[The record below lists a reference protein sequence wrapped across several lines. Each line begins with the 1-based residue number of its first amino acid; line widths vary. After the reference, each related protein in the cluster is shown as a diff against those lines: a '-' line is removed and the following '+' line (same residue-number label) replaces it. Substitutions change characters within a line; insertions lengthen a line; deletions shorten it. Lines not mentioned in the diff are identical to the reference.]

1 MVTSFPPNGLKTG
14 SRNLITD
21 VDGIKVGQA
30 EDSTAR
36 TGVTV
41 ILPDAPV
48 TAAVNVMGGAP
59 GTRET
64 DALDPSRLLGGV
76 IDAVTLS
83 GGSVY
88 GLDAGSGVTAWL
100 GARGRGFE
108 IAGSDVRAP
117 IVPGA
122 ILFDLSNGGDKGWGE
137 EPPYRRLGAEAAS
150 AAAENFE
157 LGNTGA
163 GYGARAG
170 SFKGGTGSASLVS
183 DNGLQIGALMAV
195 NSYGSAIVPGSK
207 AFWAA
212 PFERDG
218 EFGGA
223 APASLSPDAEWLEG
237 TKAGNPGLRQNTT
250 IGIVATNAD
259 LTAAECNRVAVM
271 AHDGLSRA
279 LRPAHAP
286 VDGDVIF
293 VIATGTHALGDD
305 MRVRHLSEIGTY
317 AGDCVARAIARGVY
331 EAETLGDMISYKDA
345 IK

>member
-1 MVTSFPPNGLKTG
+1 MVTSFPPNGIQTG
-14 SRNLITD
+14 PRNLITD

-30 EDSTAR
+30 EDGAAC
-36 TGVTV
+36 TGTTV

-48 TAAVNVMGGAP
+48 AAAVNVMGGAP

-137 EPPYRRLGAEAAS
+137 EPPYRRLGAEAA
-150 AAAENFE
+150 AAASESFE
-157 LGNTGA
+157 LGNAGA
-163 GYGARAG
+163 GFGARAG
-170 SFKGGTGSASLVS
+170 SVKGGTGSASLVS
-183 DNGLQIGALMAV
+183 GNGLQIGALMVV

-218 EFGGA
+218 EYGGV
-223 APASLSPDAEWLEG
+223 APASLSSNAQWLDG

-271 AHDGLSRA
+271 AHDGLARA

-293 VIATGTHALGDD
+293 AIATGTHALSDE
-305 MRVRHLSEIGTY
+305 MRVRHLSEIGTH

-331 EAETLGDMISYKDA
+331 EAETLGDMIGYRDA
-345 IK
+345 AK

>member
-1 MVTSFPPNGLKTG
+1 MVTPFASGGIQTG
-14 SRNLITD
+14 PRNLITD

-30 EDSTAR
+30 EDVDAC
-36 TGVTV
+36 TGATV
-41 ILPDAPV
+41 ILPDSPV

-76 IDAVTLS
+76 IDAVTFS

-88 GLDAGSGVTAWL
+88 GLDTGSGVTAWL

-108 IAGSDVRAP
+108 IAGSEVRAP

-137 EPPYRRLGAEAAS
+137 EPPYRRLGAEAAA
-150 AAAENFE
+150 AAAESFR
-157 LGNTGA
+157 LGNAGA
-163 GYGARAG
+163 GFGARAG
-170 SFKGGTGSASLVS
+170 SIKGGTGSASLISS
-183 DNGLQIGALMAV
+183 DGLQIGALMAV
-195 NSYGSAIVPGSK
+195 NSYGSAVVPGTS

-218 EFGGA
+218 EFGGV
-223 APASLSPDAEWLEG
+223 APMGLAPDAEWLEG
-237 TKAGNPGLRQNTT
+237 TKAGNPALRQNTT

-271 AHDGLSRA
+271 AHDGLARA

-293 VIATGTHALGDD
+293 VIATGAHALGDD
-305 MRVRHLSEIGTY
+305 MRVRHLSEIGTH

-331 EAETLGDMISYKDA
+331 EAKTLGDMISYGDA
-345 IK
+345 LV

>member
-1 MVTSFPPNGLKTG
+1 MSSPQTG
-14 SRNLITD
+14 PRNLITD

-30 EDSTAR
+30 EDLIAR

-64 DALDPSRLLGGV
+64 DALDPTRLLGGV
-76 IDAVTLS
+76 TDAVTLS

-88 GLDAGSGVTAWL
+88 GLDAASGVTAWL

-108 IAGSDVRAP
+108 IAGSNTRAP

-122 ILFDLSNGGDKGWGE
+122 ILFDLSNGGDKDWGE
-137 EPPYRRLGAEAAS
+137 EPPYRRLGAEAA
-150 AAAENFE
+150 AAASDTFD
-157 LGNTGA
+157 LGNAGA
-163 GYGARAG
+163 GFGARAG
-170 SFKGGTGSASLVS
+170 SIKGGTGSASLVS
-183 DNGLQIGALMAV
+183 QDGLQIGALMAV
-195 NSYGSAIVPGSK
+195 NSYGSAIVPGSNT
-207 AFWAA
+207 FWAA

-218 EFGGA
+218 EFGSV
-223 APASLSPDAEWLEG
+223 APTALAPDAEWLEG

-271 AHDGLSRA
+271 AHDGLARA

-293 VIATGTHALGDD
+293 VIATGAHTLDED
-305 MRVRHLSEIGTY
+305 MRVRHLSEIGAY

-331 EAETLGDMISYKDA
+331 EADTLGDMMGYKDA
-345 IK
+345 SK

>member
-1 MVTSFPPNGLKTG
+1 MPSPQTG
-14 SRNLITD
+14 PRNLITD

-30 EDSTAR
+30 EDVAAC

-64 DALDPSRLLGGV
+64 DALDPTRLLGGV
-76 IDAVTLS
+76 TDAVTLS

-88 GLDAGSGVTAWL
+88 GLDAASGVTAWM
-100 GARGRGFE
+100 GARGHGFE
-108 IAGSDVRAP
+108 IAGADLRAP

-122 ILFDLSNGGDKGWGE
+122 ILFDLSNGGNKAWGE
-137 EPPYRRLGAEAAS
+137 EPPYRRLGAEAA
-150 AAAENFE
+150 AAASDTFD
-157 LGNTGA
+157 LGNAGA
-163 GYGARAG
+163 GFGARAG
-170 SFKGGTGSASLVS
+170 SIKGGTGSASLVS
-183 DNGLQIGALMAV
+183 PDGLQIGALMAV
-195 NSYGSAIVPGSK
+195 NSYGSAIVPGSN

-218 EFGGA
+218 EFGNV
-223 APASLSPDAEWLEG
+223 APTALATDTEWLEG

-271 AHDGLSRA
+271 AHDGLARA

-293 VIATGTHALGDD
+293 VIATGAHALDEE

-331 EAETLGDMISYKDA
+331 EADTLGDMIGYKDA
-345 IK
+345 AK